1 MGRIVAK
8 DLTISYGTR
17 SIIQSLDIEIPDN
30 KITTIIGPNGCGKS
44 TLLKALCTLLPYSG
58 VVELS
63 GKDITTY
70 RRRDRARQLT
80 LLPQHPIAPDGL
92 TVKQLIS
99 RGRHPHQSWLQQW
112 SADDDEHVQ
121 QALKITNLVGLEERR
136 LAELSGGQRQR
147 VWIAMVLV
155 QDTPTLLLDEP
166 TTYLDL
172 THSLDVLKLVR
183 RLGEQDGK
191 TVVMVLH
198 DLNLAARFSDHMVVI
213 GAVDGQGVICAEGA
227 PAAVITPKLL
237 GDVFDLDA
245 EVITDPVSGGPLIV
259 PR

>member
-17 SIIQSLDIEIPDN
+17 SIIQGLDIAIPDN

-63 GKDITTY
+63 GKDIATY

-80 LLPQHPIAPDGL
+80 LLPQHPTAPDGL
-92 TVKQLIS
+92 TV
-99 RGRHPHQSWLQQW
+99 
-112 SADDDEHVQ
+112 
-121 QALKITNLVGLEERR
+121 ERR

-147 VWIAMVLV
+147 VWIAMVLA

-198 DLNLAARFSDHMVVI
+198 DLNLAARFSDHVVVM
-213 GAVDGQGVICAEGA
+213 GAVDGHGVICAEGA

>member
-1 MGRIVAK
+1 MGRVVAK

-17 SIIQSLDIEIPDN
+17 SIIQGLDIAIPDN

-80 LLPQHPIAPDGL
+80 LLPQHPTAPDGL

-147 VWIAMVLV
+147 VWIAMVLA

-198 DLNLAARFSDHMVVI
+198 DLNLAARFSDHVVVM
-213 GAVDGQGVICAEGA
+213 GAVDGHGVICAEGA

-245 EVITDPVSGGPLIV
+245 EVITDPVSGGPLVV